1 MIYDIIKRADTLI
14 RHCDTRDPFRIAREI
29 GVQIEYDDLGHL
41 KGMYNVIKRN
51 RFAVINNR
59 MNEYLQKLVC
69 AHELGHDQ
77 FHRSL
82 ALDSWLQ
89 EFMIYNMKTRP
100 EFEANIFAAELLLPD
115 DDILE
120 LIDMDYDFD
129 QIAREMY
136 SDINLV
142 GIKIGTLVKKGY
154 PLRQYEFRD
163 NFLK

>member
-1 MIYDIIKRADTLI
+1 MIDDVIYRANKLI
-14 RHCDTRDPFRIAREI
+14 QQCDTRDPFRIAREI
-29 GVQIEYDDLGHL
+29 GVKVEYDDLGNL

-59 MNEYLQKLVC
+59 LNEYLQKLVC

-77 FHRSL
+77 FHRPL
-82 ALDSWLQ
+82 AMDTWLQ

-100 EFEANIFAAELLLPD
+100 EYEANIFAAELLLPD

-120 LIDMDYDFD
+120 LIEMDCDFD
-129 QIAREMY
+129 QIARAMY

-142 GIKIGTLVKKGY
+142 GIKIGALIKKGH
-154 PLRQYEFRD
+154 PLRGYEFRD

>member
-1 MIYDIIKRADTLI
+1 MINDIIKRAEYLI
-14 RHCDTRDPFRIAREI
+14 RQCDTRDPFRIAREI
-29 GVQIEYDDLGHL
+29 GVQIEFDDLGHL

-51 RFAVINNR
+51 RFAVINSNL
-59 MNEYLQKLVC
+59 NTYLQKLVC

-77 FHRSL
+77 FHRQL
-82 ALDSWLQ
+82 ARDTWLQ

-100 EFEANIFAAELLLPD
+100 EYEANIFAAELLLPD

-120 LIDMDYDFD
+120 MVEMDYDFD
-129 QIAREMY
+129 QISRAMY

-142 GIKIGTLVKKGY
+142 GIKIGTLVKKGH
-154 PLRQYEFRD
+154 PLRGYEFRD